1 MYFSS
6 YPTQKE
12 KRSLISKR
20 NILMFLCAFIVLILA
35 AAGLAGSYVH
45 AAIYDPASKSG
56 QTVHFTVAQG
66 EGTRQISE
74 KLERQKLIKSSLVF
88 IGYLKFKDKGAKI
101 QVGDYALKKNMT
113 MLQVIDMLTGGDVIT
128 TKITIPE
135 GWTDTQIEN
144 ELIKKGVT
152 TDAGFKNAISQKY
165 NYSFLKENPAGDL
178 QGFLYPD
185 TYLLSSKPTA
195 KEAITKMLD
204 EFKQKAD
211 PVIRAKL
218 SSQSLTYYQILTLA
232 SIVEREVQSNTDKK
246 IVAGIFLNR
255 LNSDMPLG
263 SDATIQFILGSNKR
277 IFSDQDIAVDSPY
290 NTYINKGLP
299 PGPIANPSLES
310 IEAVLN
316 PTKTDYFYFFTGKD
330 GKTYFS
336 KTQEEHDALK
346 AKYL

>member
-1 MYFSS
+1 M
-6 YPTQKE
+6 
-12 KRSLISKR
+12 
-20 NILMFLCAFIVLILA
+20 
-35 AAGLAGSYVH
+35 
-45 AAIYDPASKSG
+45 
-56 QTVHFTVAQG
+56 
-66 EGTRQISE
+66 
-74 KLERQKLIKSSLVF
+74 
-88 IGYLKFKDKGAKI
+88 
-101 QVGDYALKKNMT
+101 
-113 MLQVIDMLTGGDVIT
+113 
-128 TKITIPE
+128 
-135 GWTDTQIEN
+135 
-144 ELIKKGVT
+144 
-152 TDAGFKNAISQKY
+152 
-165 NYSFLKENPAGDL
+165 
-178 QGFLYPD
+178 
-185 TYLLSSKPTA
+185 
-195 KEAITKMLD
+195 
-204 EFKQKAD
+204 
-211 PVIRAKL
+211 IRAKL